1 MPYGKI
7 STMIQKDLII
17 IGEWMAPIILKNTGR
32 RLAEYKSNLSD
43 YTGFWNAVSCVD
55 INNDGKKDLIL
66 GNKGTNTTYK
76 ASKENPMRLFVNDF
90 DNNGTIEQI
99 ATRFIDG
106 KDTESSKILPILLL
120 IKEKLCRLRK
130 EIISIIEIIDNSIK
144 QQ

>member
-66 GNKGTNTTYK
+66 EIRNKYN
-76 ASKENPMRLFVNDF
+76 
-90 DNNGTIEQI
+90 IQ
-99 ATRFIDG
+99 
-106 KDTESSKILPILLL
+106 
-120 IKEKLCRLRK
+120 
-130 EIISIIEIIDNSIK
+130 SIK
-144 QQ
+144 GKSNAIICK